1 MRKHLLAY
9 AALALALVLAPWFGG
24 YPIFLMKLMCYA
36 LFASAFNLLLGY
48 TGILSFGHA
57 AFFGVAGY
65 ATGHALKVWGLPTE
79 LGVLFGA
86 FTAAIT
92 GLIIGWFTIRRSGIY
107 ATMIT
112 LAFAQMLFFVFLQA
126 SFTGGEDGL
135 QGIPRGYLL
144 GVIDLKNDLALYY
157 VVVPVFILALLA
169 IWRTVH
175 SPFGQVLKAIR
186 ENEPRAVSLGYNAN
200 HYKLIAFIISATL
213 AGLAGALKS
222 LVFVSATLSDAMWQM
237 SGLVVL
243 MTLVGGL
250 GTLSGP
256 IFGAFLVVILESK
269 IGDFG
274 RFVGDSTGVEWFYG
288 LGESVSI
295 IIGLIF
301 ILCVMA
307 FRRGILGEF
316 FHYLENKRRIT

>member
-1 MRKHLLAY
+1 
-9 AALALALVLAPWFGG
+9 
-24 YPIFLMKLMCYA
+24 

-48 TGILSFGHA
+48 TGMLSFGRA

-65 ATGHALKVWGLPTE
+65 ATGRALRVWGVRTE

-86 FTAAIT
+86 FTAAVT
-92 GLIIGWFTIRRSGIY
+92 GWISGWFTIRRSGIY

-288 LGESVSI
+288 LGEAVSI

-316 FHYLENKRRIT
+316 F